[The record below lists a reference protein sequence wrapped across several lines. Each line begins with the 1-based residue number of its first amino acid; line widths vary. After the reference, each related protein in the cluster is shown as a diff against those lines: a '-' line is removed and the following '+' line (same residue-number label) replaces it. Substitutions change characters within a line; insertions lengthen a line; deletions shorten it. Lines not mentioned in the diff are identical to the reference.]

1 MQSIT
6 IAEAA
11 CCAGWEAFMSS
22 SFQQSSSTDRPGQT
36 SFKPTSW
43 RKSLL
48 WDRLHDFSPLF
59 QFSGYW
65 LAVVSVFLAF
75 LLRLVIDPWLG
86 DQMPYLTFVVA
97 IAATGLYAG
106 VRPAILATLL
116 GAVTAYFCF
125 VPPRYEWGF
134 AGISDA
140 VGFGVYLF
148 AAAGVVLVTLARNSA
163 AARAEESLKQ
173 QIETERKLL
182 DAQSLLKK
190 FLDNGPAC
198 AYLRDEE
205 GRYVYLNE
213 MAKRLLGIDGADA
226 SGISVESLPAQTD
239 LHFRGEDCEIL
250 QTGRPH
256 QSVDKLVRPDG
267 DHYWLTVKFP
277 FIDQNGKTFVGG
289 TSFEI
294 TERVQAEE
302 VLRKTERIASSGQ
315 MASLLSHHVNNPLAA
330 VTNCLYLLSGE
341 TLTPT
346 GEQYLSRA
354 KEELERLN
362 RITGLT
368 LGFYHENENPVPISI
383 CPVIEEVTQ
392 ALSAVPAFQHVH
404 VDRDFK
410 CDATVLAS
418 RRGIQQLLTSLLANA
433 MESGATTI
441 RIRVRHGSDW
451 RRPGVSGIRISI
463 ADDGH
468 GISRENSKQ
477 LFQPFFSTKGTRGTG
492 LGLWSSRVIVRK
504 IDGTIKLRS
513 VSTGPKTGTSVSL
526 FLPTVA
532 IVANS
537 LNSFRKEPSQH
548 WSAGQMNI
556 GHSQEPFG

>member
-1 MQSIT
+1 
-6 IAEAA
+6 
-11 CCAGWEAFMSS
+11 
-22 SFQQSSSTDRPGQT
+22 
-36 SFKPTSW
+36 
-43 RKSLL
+43 
-48 WDRLHDFSPLF
+48 
-59 QFSGYW
+59 
-65 LAVVSVFLAF
+65 
-75 LLRLVIDPWLG
+75 
-86 DQMPYLTFVVA
+86 
-97 IAATGLYAG
+97 
-106 VRPAILATLL
+106 
-116 GAVTAYFCF
+116 
-125 VPPRYEWGF
+125 
-134 AGISDA
+134 
-140 VGFGVYLF
+140 
-148 AAAGVVLVTLARNSA
+148 
-163 AARAEESLKQ
+163 
-173 QIETERKLL
+173 
-182 DAQSLLKK
+182 
-190 FLDNGPAC
+190 
-198 AYLRDEE
+198 
-205 GRYVYLNE
+205 
-213 MAKRLLGIDGADA
+213 
-226 SGISVESLPAQTD
+226 
-239 LHFRGEDCEIL
+239 
-250 QTGRPH
+250 
-256 QSVDKLVRPDG
+256 
-267 DHYWLTVKFP
+267 VKFP

-346 GEQYLSRA
+346 GEGYLSRA

-368 LGFYHENENPVPISI
+368 LGFYHENENPVLISI

-404 VDRDFK
+404 IDRDFK
-410 CDATVLAS
+410 CDATILAS

-441 RIRVRHGSDW
+441 RIRVGHRSDW

-548 WSAGQMNI
+548 WSASQMNI
-556 GHSQEPFG
+556 GHNPERFG

>member
-1 MQSIT
+1 
-6 IAEAA
+6 
-11 CCAGWEAFMSS
+11 MSS
-22 SFQQSSSTDRPGQT
+22 SFQQSLSVNGSVQTRFQPSSCH
-36 SFKPTSW
+36 
-43 RKSLL
+43 KSLL
-48 WDRLHDFSPLF
+48 WQRLHDFSPHF
-59 QFSGYW
+59 KFSGYW

-86 DQMPYLTFVVA
+86 GQMPYLTFVVA

-148 AAAGVVLVTLARNSA
+148 AAAGVVLLTLARNSA
-163 AARAEESLKQ
+163 ASTAEESLKQ
-173 QIETERKLL
+173 QIEIERKLL
-182 DAQSLLKK
+182 DAQSLLRK

-213 MAKRLLGIDGADA
+213 MAKRLLGIGDDDA

-239 LHFRGEDCEIL
+239 LHFHSDHEIL

-267 DHYWLTVKFP
+267 EHYWLTVKFP
-277 FIDQNGKTFVGG
+277 FIDQNGKKFVGG

-330 VTNCLYLLSGE
+330 VTNCLYLLSEE

-346 GEQYLSRA
+346 GEEYLSRA

-368 LGFYHENENPVPISI
+368 LGFYHENENPVLISI

-404 VDRDFK
+404 IDRDFK

-418 RRGIQQLLTSLLANA
+418 RRGMQQLLTSLLANA

-441 RIRVRHGSDW
+441 RIRAGRGYHW

-526 FLPTVA
+526 FLPTGA

-548 WSAGQMNI
+548 WSANQMNI
-556 GHSQEPFG
+556 GHSPKRFG